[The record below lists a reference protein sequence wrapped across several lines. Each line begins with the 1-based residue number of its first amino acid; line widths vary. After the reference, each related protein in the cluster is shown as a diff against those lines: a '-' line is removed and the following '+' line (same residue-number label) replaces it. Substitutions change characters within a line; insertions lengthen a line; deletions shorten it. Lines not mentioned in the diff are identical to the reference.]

1 VPHGYPPYHPRA
13 ELLRHRSLTVHRRH
27 DLGSWLHKPRT
38 GKIIRHEL
46 EAATPLVRWLR
57 EHVGP
62 SQRGA
67 PRAG

>member
-1 VPHGYPPYHPRA
+1 LAHGFEVEPALRAAAPPQ
-13 ELLRHRSLTVHRRH
+13 LTVHRRH
-27 DLGSWLHKPRT
+27 DLGSWLHTPRA
-38 GKIIRHEL
+38 GKVISHEL